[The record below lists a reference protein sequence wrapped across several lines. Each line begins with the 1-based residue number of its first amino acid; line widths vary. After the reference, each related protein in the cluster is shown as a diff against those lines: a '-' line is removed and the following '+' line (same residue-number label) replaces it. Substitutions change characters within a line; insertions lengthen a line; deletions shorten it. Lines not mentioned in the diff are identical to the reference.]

1 MRFNYGII
9 ESANKPSP
17 IVLTKKSNLI
27 SQRAVQTRCL
37 ITFLPLIISDII
49 TEANEQSESD
59 SVSQKWKVLLLLLQI
74 MQIVFSPVVTSAM
87 LAELKEL
94 ITAHHSLYLE
104 CFRSHLLPK
113 HHLMLHYPLV
123 LKLMGPLI
131 FLWTLRFEVKHNYF
145 KDLMKKIKHFKNAVK
160 LLSEQQASEVYVR

>member
-1 MRFNYGII
+1 MSLQIGRH
-9 ESANKPSP
+9 
-17 IVLTKKSNLI
+17 IVLTQKSNLI
-27 SQRAVQTRCL
+27 GQRAVQTRCL
-37 ITFLPLIISDII
+37 VTILPLIIGDIV
-49 TEANEQSESD
+49 TKANEQSESD
-59 SVSQKWKVLLLLLQI
+59 SFSQKWKILLLLLQI
-74 MQIVFSPVVTSAM
+74 MQIVFLPVVTSAM
-87 LAELKEL
+87 LVELKEL

-131 FLWTLRFEVKHNYF
+131 FLWILRFEMKHNYS

-160 LLSEQQASEVYVR
+160 PLSEQQASEVYVP